1 MSVEIRVP
9 APEEIDRW
17 FSVIAASF
25 SDELKDEDMEK
36 DKRMLPPDRMLAAYE
51 DGAMIGTAADIPL
64 TLTIPGGELPA
75 AGLTFVGVDAEP
87 PATRCDDGA
96 DAPPAGWCA

>member
-17 FSVIAASF
+17 FSVIASSF

-51 DGAMIGTAADIPL
+51 NGTMIGTAADIPL
-64 TLTIPGGELPA
+64 TLTIPGGELTGGRVDLRR
-75 AGLTFVGVDAEP
+75 GLAEP
-87 PATRCDDGA
+87 PATRGDDGV
-96 DAPPAGWCA
+96 DASPAGWCA